1 MLTTVAAVILIT
13 MLLLAAALLTLEQTL
28 HSLRAIRVA
37 DDDMDVP
44 AAARP
49 LLRSAKAQLRERA
62 TSLLRGQP
70 GDANVA
76 AAHLRAAMR
85 LPKDDNLPYGTV
97 TQPDITVHGDIIAV
111 EVTFGVPCGG
121 DAVLFLFRYNDGW
134 RCVLDRERNDYA
146 VVTGSAGWFAFDVS
160 PPDARGN
167 VLVISSDISTSCNS
181 NFQLLRWRV
190 DRIGRRSS
198 HLVMRQRDG
207 IYIGDE
213 DWNLHATANGFSIEY
228 ATYSFDPDR
237 TPRWRLLHYEV
248 GDNDDVKRV
257 EPIAKTPEDAA
268 EEWMLARGIR
278 ELAGNYAVSRHA
290 GKIEVTF
297 TSGGGKARRFLV
309 AETNGTFRVIAQ
321 AARR

>member
-1 MLTTVAAVILIT
+1 
-13 MLLLAAALLTLEQTL
+13 MLLLAAAVLTLEQTL

-49 LLRSAKAQLRERA
+49 LMRSAKAQLRERA
-62 TSLLRGQP
+62 TSLLRDQP
-70 GDANVA
+70 PDANA
-76 AAHLRAAMR
+76 A
-85 LPKDDNLPYGTV
+85 
-97 TQPDITVHGDIIAV
+97 
-111 EVTFGVPCGG
+111 
-121 DAVLFLFRYNDGW
+121 DGW
-134 RCVLDRERNDYA
+134 CCVLDRERNDYA

-190 DRIGRRSS
+190 DRVGRRSS

-228 ATYSFDPDR
+228 ETYSFDPDR

-268 EEWMLARGIR
+268 EEWMCASGIKEQIGR
-278 ELAGNYAVSRHA
+278 FAVRKRAGA
-290 GKIEVTF
+290 IEVTF
-297 TSGGGKARRFLV
+297 TSDGGKSRTFLV
-309 AETNGTFRVIAQ
+309 AEKDGAFRVIAS